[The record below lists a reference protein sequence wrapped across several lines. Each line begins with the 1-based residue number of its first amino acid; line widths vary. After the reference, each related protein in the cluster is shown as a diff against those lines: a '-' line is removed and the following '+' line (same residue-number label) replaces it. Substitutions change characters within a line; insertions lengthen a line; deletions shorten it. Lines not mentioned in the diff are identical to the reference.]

1 MQQRHPSIPKS
12 RRHLLRAGICLAI
25 ASAANSAV
33 AGPMLE
39 EVLVT
44 AQKRSQSTQDIPVA
58 VTGLTGTQL
67 DKYGFENASDI
78 SAQVPNMQVSG
89 PYGDIQPIFSI
100 RGVSMSDYSSNQA
113 SPIGVYVDE
122 TYLAPVYS
130 HGANFFDIERLEVLR
145 GPQGTLYGK
154 NTTGGAINI
163 ITRTPQFNDEP
174 SNYIKLGAGSFNA
187 TSAEA
192 GAETQ
197 LIDGVLAARGA
208 LQAMTH

>member
-1 MQQRHPSIPKS
+1 MQQRRSATHKS
-12 RRHLLRAGICLAI
+12 RRHLLSTGICLAI
-25 ASAANSAV
+25 ASSFNSAF
-33 AGPMLE
+33 AAPMLE

-89 PYGDIQPIFSI
+89 PYGDIQPIFAI

-113 SPIGVYVDE
+113 SPIGVYVAE

-154 NTTGGAINI
+154 NTTGGASLAIK
-163 ITRTPQFNDEP
+163 P
-174 SNYIKLGAGSFNA
+174 SANWPGCWP
-187 TSAEA
+187 T
-192 GAETQ
+192 
-197 LIDGVLAARGA
+197 AANCG
-208 LQAMTH
+208 